1 MNPNQIW
8 QAALGELQLQM
19 TRATFETWVKQTSV
33 LGFEDG
39 VFIIGVQSNF
49 AKEWLEN
56 RLLGL
61 IKRTLTNI
69 MGRSVEVRFAVHPK
83 SYELSEQEAGPL
95 LVETLWTPA
104 TYARSSA
111 EAQLNEKYTFD
122 TFVVGPNNRLA
133 HAAARSVAERPAGA
147 YNPLFLY
154 GGVGLGKTHLLHAI
168 GHYALQ
174 HGRNVLYVSAEQYAN
189 ELINAIRNQTTE
201 LFREKYRSIEVLLVD
216 DIQFIAGKERTQ
228 EEFFHTFNALHAT
241 NRQIVLTSDRPPK
254 AIHALEERLRSRF
267 EGGLMADIS
276 PPDYETRMAI
286 LRSKAESQNSNVPDA
301 VLDFIARKVQSNIRE
316 LEGSLNRVLI
326 FAKLMDMPLTVDV
339 AAQALQ
345 DIVARSQDLEPSAV
359 LQAVAGYY
367 HLRPEDLLG
376 KKRSK
381 DIAFARQMAMYLL
394 RSELELSY
402 PQIGDLLGGRDH
414 TTVMYACEKLGRL
427 IEEDA
432 GVRRD
437 YLNLRE
443 AISQPAQD
451 AITTQR
457 AVDKLPKTVEK

>member
-33 LGFEDG
+33 IGFEDG

-61 IKRTLTNI
+61 IKRTLTNL

-95 LVETLWTPA
+95 LTDTLWTPA
-104 TYARSSA
+104 AYARSSA
-111 EAQLNEKYTFD
+111 EAQLNEKYTFE

-133 HAAARSVAERPAGA
+133 HAAARSVAERPAAA

-174 HGRNVLYVSAEQYAN
+174 HGRSVRYVSSEQFTN
-189 ELINAIRNQTTE
+189 ELINAIRNQTTVQ
-201 LFREKYRSIEVLLVD
+201 FREKYRSIDVLLID
-216 DIQFIAGKERTQ
+216 DIQFIAGKESTQ
-228 EEFFHTFNALHAT
+228 EEFFHTFNALHAA
-241 NRQIVLTSDRPPK
+241 NRQIVITSDRPPK
-254 AIHALEERLRSRF
+254 AINALEERLRSRF

-276 PPDYETRMAI
+276 PPDFETRLAI
-286 LRSKAESQNSNVPDA
+286 LRNKADTHNITVPDA
-301 VLDFIARKVQSNIRE
+301 VLEFIARKVQSNIRE
-316 LEGSLNRVLI
+316 LEGSLNRVI
-326 FAKLMDMPLTVDV
+326 IYANMMGAPLTVDL

-345 DIVARSQDLEPSAV
+345 DIVLRAQNLDPEAV
-359 LQAVAGYY
+359 LRAVAGYY
-367 HLRPEDLLG
+367 HLRVEDLLG

-381 DIAFARQMAMYLL
+381 EIAFARQMAMYLL
-394 RSELELSY
+394 RSELELSL
-402 PQIGDLLGGRDH
+402 PQIGERLGGRDH
-414 TTVMYACEKLGRL
+414 TTVLYACEKLGRL

-443 AISQPAQD
+443 ALNQPAQGSHS
-451 AITTQR
+451 IPH
-457 AVDKLPKTVEK
+457 AVDKALKTVDK